1 MAKRN
6 STDEEP
12 STAPDPDRWYD
23 IKLGSSFQDHHN
35 HSSPKFC
42 TLRYVSKPASID
54 KSQPGSLHK
63 SRHNRVSVEY
73 HNNQQGKPNV
83 MFEGVSEDYKEN
95 DAVLFFD
102 GDTFHLEQLHHA
114 VKRLKHVRLPGESA
128 AATATVA
135 SAFET
140 RSPPAGKAANSES
153 LDKGMVHQTPV
164 QVEQIG
170 TGGSES
176 LVVVYPHLLQ
186 PCLYPMLTWV
196 DGLAQLSL
204 CQVQNLKMRRAWS
217 IYYFLLFYP
226 PHHQIPKNESEEQV
240 DVVNDDDG
248 GGCDISGKGNA
259 SEKGLPRT
267 VLNIDINLPHQA
279 ETDDEIADVDISDD
293 DIDKGPNAAEALKA
307 LNAVDKGHNAAEALK
322 ALNAEGMKG
331 QNSSSSGSSG
341 SGSSGSE
348 SASSSS
354 DSESSGGDS
363 VFSI

>member
-6 STDEEP
+6 STNEEP

-42 TLRYVSKPASID
+42 TIRYESKPASTD

-63 SRHNRVSVEY
+63 SRDNRVSVEY

-114 VKRLKHVRLPGESA
+114 VKRLRHVRLPGESA

-176 LVVVYPHLLQ
+176 LGAELEDEKSMEHLLF
-186 PCLYPMLTWV
+186 PPN
-196 DGLAQLSL
+196 LST
-204 CQVQNLKMRRAWS
+204 S
-217 IYYFLLFYP
+217 SP
-226 PHHQIPKNESEEQV
+226 DPKNESEEQV

-293 DIDKGPNAAEALKA
+293 DSDKGPNAAEALKA

-331 QNSSSSGSSG
+331 QNSSSSVSSG

>member
-6 STDEEP
+6 STNEEP
-12 STAPDPDRWYD
+12 STAPDPDRCFACLSV
-23 IKLGSSFQDHHN
+23 KSN
-35 HSSPKFC
+35 EMKF
-42 TLRYVSKPASID
+42 KPASID

-63 SRHNRVSVEY
+63 SRDNRVSVEY

-114 VKRLKHVRLPGESA
+114 VKRLRHVRLPGESA

-140 RSPPAGKAANSES
+140 RSPPAGKAAKFRVSGQRNGSS
-153 LDKGMVHQTPV
+153 NPSSG
-164 QVEQIG
+164 G
-170 TGGSES
+170 TDWHWWLRKLRS

-186 PCLYPMLTWV
+186 PCLMFTT
-196 DGLAQLSL
+196 A
-204 CQVQNLKMRRAWS
+204 VQNLKMRRAWS
-217 IYYFLLFYP
+217 IYYFLLTYP
-226 PHHQIPKNESEEQV
+226 PHHQTPKNESEEQV

-331 QNSSSSGSSG
+331 TKFKLKRQQW
-341 SGSSGSE
+341 E
-348 SASSSS
+348 WQ
-354 DSESSGGDS
+354 
-363 VFSI
+363 

>member
-1 MAKRN
+1 MVKRN
-6 STDEEP
+6 STNEEP
-12 STAPDPDRWYD
+12 NTAPEPDRWYD

-42 TLRYVSKPASID
+42 TLRYEFKPASID
-54 KSQPGSLHK
+54 KSQPGLLHK
-63 SRHNRVSVEY
+63 SRDNRVSVEY
-73 HNNQQGKPNV
+73 LNNQQGKPNV

-114 VKRLKHVRLPGESA
+114 VKRLRHVRLPGESA

-135 SAFET
+135 LVASTFET
-140 RSPPAGKAANSES
+140 RSPPVGKAANSES

-164 QVEQIG
+164 QTEQIG
-170 TGGSES
+170 TGVSES
-176 LVVVYPHLLQ
+176 LGLYFTSSLSPFVTTLPQLEDEKSMEHLLF
-186 PCLYPMLTWV
+186 PPN
-196 DGLAQLSL
+196 LST
-204 CQVQNLKMRRAWS
+204 S
-217 IYYFLLFYP
+217 SP
-226 PHHQIPKNESEEQV
+226 DPKNESEEQV
-240 DVVNDDDG
+240 DIVNDDDD
-248 GGCDISGKGNA
+248 GCETANKVKA

-307 LNAVDKGHNAAEALK
+307 LNAVDKGPNAAEALK

-341 SGSSGSE
+341 SDSSGSE
-348 SASSSS
+348 SGSSSS

>member
-1 MAKRN
+1 MVKRN
-6 STDEEP
+6 STNEEP
-12 STAPDPDRWYD
+12 STAPEPDRWYD
-23 IKLGSSFQDHHN
+23 IKLGSSFQDHHD

-42 TLRYVSKPASID
+42 TLRYEFKPASID

-63 SRHNRVSVEY
+63 SRDNRVSVEY

-114 VKRLKHVRLPGESA
+114 VKRLRHVRLPGESA

-135 SAFET
+135 LVASAFET
-140 RSPPAGKAANSES
+140 RSPPVGKAANSES

-164 QVEQIG
+164 QMEQIG
-170 TGGSES
+170 TGVSES
-176 LVVVYPHLLQ
+176 LELEDEKSMEHLLF
-186 PCLYPMLTWV
+186 PPN
-196 DGLAQLSL
+196 LST
-204 CQVQNLKMRRAWS
+204 S
-217 IYYFLLFYP
+217 SP
-226 PHHQIPKNESEEQV
+226 DPKNESEEQV
-240 DVVNDDDG
+240 DIVNDDDD
-248 GGCDISGKGNA
+248 GCETANKGKT

-267 VLNIDINLPHQA
+267 VLNIDINLPHQV

-307 LNAVDKGHNAAEALK
+307 LNAVDKGPNAAEALK

-331 QNSSSSGSSG
+331 QNSSSSGSSR
-341 SGSSGSE
+341 SDSSGSE
-348 SASSSS
+348 SGSSSS
-354 DSESSGGDS
+354 DSESSGGNS

>member
-1 MAKRN
+1 MVKRN
-6 STDEEP
+6 STNEEP
-12 STAPDPDRWYD
+12 STAPEPDRWYD
-23 IKLGSSFQDHHN
+23 IKLGSSFQDHHD

-42 TLRYVSKPASID
+42 TLRYEFKPASID

-63 SRHNRVSVEY
+63 SRDNRVSVEY

-114 VKRLKHVRLPGESA
+114 VKRLRHVRLPGESA
-128 AATATVA
+128 AAAAAATATVALVA

-140 RSPPAGKAANSES
+140 RSPPVGKAANSES

-164 QVEQIG
+164 QMEQIG
-170 TGGSES
+170 TGVSES
-176 LVVVYPHLLQ
+176 LELEDEKSMEHLLF
-186 PCLYPMLTWV
+186 PPN
-196 DGLAQLSL
+196 LST
-204 CQVQNLKMRRAWS
+204 S
-217 IYYFLLFYP
+217 SP
-226 PHHQIPKNESEEQV
+226 DPKNESEEQV
-240 DVVNDDDG
+240 EIVNDDDD
-248 GGCDISGKGNA
+248 GCETANKGKA

-267 VLNIDINLPHQA
+267 VLNIDINLPHQV

-307 LNAVDKGHNAAEALK
+307 LNA
-322 ALNAEGMKG
+322 EGMKG
-331 QNSSSSGSSG
+331 QNSSSSGSSR
-341 SGSSGSE
+341 SDSSGSE
-348 SASSSS
+348 SGSSSS
-354 DSESSGGDS
+354 DSESSGGNS

>member
-1 MAKRN
+1 MVKRN
-6 STDEEP
+6 STNEEP
-12 STAPDPDRWYD
+12 STAPEPDRWYD
-23 IKLGSSFQDHHN
+23 IKLGSSFQDHHD

-42 TLRYVSKPASID
+42 TLRYEFKPASID

-63 SRHNRVSVEY
+63 SRDNRVSVEY

-114 VKRLKHVRLPGESA
+114 VKRLRHVRLPGESA
-128 AATATVA
+128 AAAAAATATVALVA

-140 RSPPAGKAANSES
+140 RSPPVGKAANSES

-164 QVEQIG
+164 QMEQIG
-170 TGGSES
+170 TGVSES
-176 LVVVYPHLLQ
+176 LELEDEKSMEHLLF
-186 PCLYPMLTWV
+186 PPN
-196 DGLAQLSL
+196 LST
-204 CQVQNLKMRRAWS
+204 S
-217 IYYFLLFYP
+217 SP
-226 PHHQIPKNESEEQV
+226 DPKNESEEQV
-240 DVVNDDDG
+240 EIVNDDDD
-248 GGCDISGKGNA
+248 GCETANKGKT

-267 VLNIDINLPHQA
+267 VLNIDINLPHQV

-307 LNAVDKGHNAAEALK
+307 LNAVDKGPNAAEALK

-331 QNSSSSGSSG
+331 QNSSSSGSSR
-341 SGSSGSE
+341 SDSSGSE
-348 SASSSS
+348 SGSSSS
-354 DSESSGGDS
+354 DSESSGGNS

>member
-1 MAKRN
+1 MVKRN
-6 STDEEP
+6 STNEEP
-12 STAPDPDRWYD
+12 STAPEPDRWYD
-23 IKLGSSFQDHHN
+23 IKLGSSFQDHHD

-42 TLRYVSKPASID
+42 TLRYEFKPASID

-63 SRHNRVSVEY
+63 SRDNRVSVEY

-114 VKRLKHVRLPGESA
+114 VKRLRHVRLPGESA
-128 AATATVA
+128 AAAAVATATVALVA

-140 RSPPAGKAANSES
+140 RSPPVGKAANSES

-164 QVEQIG
+164 QMEQIG
-170 TGGSES
+170 TGVSES
-176 LVVVYPHLLQ
+176 LELEDEKSMEHLLF
-186 PCLYPMLTWV
+186 PPN
-196 DGLAQLSL
+196 LST
-204 CQVQNLKMRRAWS
+204 S
-217 IYYFLLFYP
+217 SP
-226 PHHQIPKNESEEQV
+226 DPKNESEEQV
-240 DVVNDDDG
+240 DIVNDDDD
-248 GGCDISGKGNA
+248 GCETANKGKT

-267 VLNIDINLPHQA
+267 VLNIDINLPHQV

-307 LNAVDKGHNAAEALK
+307 LNAVDKGPNAAEALK

-331 QNSSSSGSSG
+331 QNSSSSGSSR
-341 SGSSGSE
+341 SDSSGSE
-348 SASSSS
+348 SGSSSS
-354 DSESSGGDS
+354 DSESSGGNS

>member
-1 MAKRN
+1 MVKRN
-6 STDEEP
+6 STNEEP
-12 STAPDPDRWYD
+12 NTAPEPDRWYD
-23 IKLGSSFQDHHN
+23 IKLGSSFQDQHN

-42 TLRYVSKPASID
+42 TLRYEFKPASID
-54 KSQPGSLHK
+54 KSQPGLLHK
-63 SRHNRVSVEY
+63 SRDNRVSVEY

-114 VKRLKHVRLPGESA
+114 VKRLRHVRLPGESA

-135 SAFET
+135 LVASTFET
-140 RSPPAGKAANSES
+140 RSPPVGKAANSES

-164 QVEQIG
+164 QMEQIG
-170 TGGSES
+170 TGVSES
-176 LVVVYPHLLQ
+176 LELEDEKSMEHLLF
-186 PCLYPMLTWV
+186 PPN
-196 DGLAQLSL
+196 LST
-204 CQVQNLKMRRAWS
+204 S
-217 IYYFLLFYP
+217 SP
-226 PHHQIPKNESEEQV
+226 DPKNESEEQV
-240 DVVNDDDG
+240 DIVNDDDD
-248 GGCDISGKGNA
+248 GCETANKGKA

-307 LNAVDKGHNAAEALK
+307 LNA
-322 ALNAEGMKG
+322 EGMKG

-341 SGSSGSE
+341 SDSSGSE
-348 SASSSS
+348 SGSSSS